1 MKLNNYKIA
10 IVVSKFNEV
19 VTSNLLTGAVEAL
32 KQNKIKEKN
41 IKVYYAPG
49 AFEIPLV
56 LKKLCKKKG
65 KNKFD
70 GIIALGCVIK
80 GETAHFEYISNV
92 VSNNINFLSTEF
104 EIPIAFGV
112 LTCYTPEQAFAR
124 CEMNPC
130 NEDTNK
136 GFEAA
141 LALIDMIKLLKS
153 I

>member
-1 MKLNNYKIA
+1 MA

>member
-1 MKLNNYKIA
+1 MKTENIKIA

-19 VTSNLLTGAVEAL
+19 VTGNLLNGAVEAL
-32 KQNKIKEKN
+32 KQNNVKEKN
-41 IKVYYAPG
+41 IKIYYTPG
-49 AFEIPLV
+49 AFEIPLAI
-56 LKKLCKKKG
+56 KKLGRKKG
-65 KNKFD
+65 KDKFD

-80 GETAHFEYISNV
+80 GETAHFEYISDA
-92 VSNNINFLSTEF
+92 VSKNINLLTTQL

-124 CEMNPC
+124 SEMEPC

-141 LALIDMIKLLKS
+141 LAVLDMIKLVKIL
-153 I
+153 

>member
-1 MKLNNYKIA
+1 MKIKDYRIA

-19 VTSNLLTGAVEAL
+19 VTSNLLSGAKEAL
-32 KQNKIKEKN
+32 KQNQIKEKN
-41 IKVYYAPG
+41 IKIYYTPG
-49 AFEIPLV
+49 AFEIPLT

-65 KNKFD
+65 AEKFD

-80 GETAHFEYISNV
+80 GETAHFEYISNE
-92 VSNNINFLSTEF
+92 VSHSIAQLNLEY

-124 CEMNPC
+124 CEMEPC

-136 GFEAA
+136 GYESG
-141 LALIDMIKLLKS
+141 LAVLDMIKTIKN

>member
-1 MKLNNYKIA
+1 MKTNNIKIG

-19 VTSNLLTGAVEAL
+19 VTSNLLSGAKEAL
-32 KQNKIKEKN
+32 KQHGVPEKN
-41 IKVYYAPG
+41 IKVFYAPG

-65 KNKFD
+65 KEKFN
-70 GIIALGCVIK
+70 GLISLGCVIK
-80 GETAHFEYISNV
+80 GETAHFEYISAE
-92 VSNNINFLSTEF
+92 VSRSIAQLNLEF

-124 CEMNPC
+124 CEMEPC

-136 GFEAA
+136 GFESG
-141 LALIDMIKLLKS
+141 LAVMDMIKLLKD

>member
-1 MKLNNYKIA
+1 MKSENFKIA

-32 KQNKIKEKN
+32 KQNQIKEKN
-41 IKVYYAPG
+41 IKVFYAPG
-49 AFEIPLV
+49 AFEIPLI

-65 KNKFD
+65 KEKFD
-70 GIIALGCVIK
+70 GIIALGCIIK
-80 GETAHFEYISNV
+80 GETAHFEYISNA
-92 VSNNINFLSTEF
+92 VSNNINSLSTKF

-136 GFEAA
+136 GFESG
-141 LALIDMIKLLKS
+141 LAVMDMIKLLK
-153 I
+153 IL

>member
-1 MKLNNYKIA
+1 MKLNNIKIA

-32 KQNKIKEKN
+32 KQNQVKEKN
-41 IKVYYAPG
+41 IKVFYTPG
-49 AFEIPLV
+49 AFEIPLA

-65 KNKFD
+65 KGKFD

-80 GETAHFEYISNV
+80 GETAHFEYISNA
-92 VSNNINFLSTEF
+92 VSNNINLLSTEF
-104 EIPIAFGV
+104 EIPISFGV

-124 CEMNPC
+124 SGVDPI

-136 GFEAA
+136 GFEVGMAV
-141 LALIDMIKLLKS
+141 LDMIKTLKN

>member
-1 MKLNNYKIA
+1 MKANNIKIG

-19 VTSNLLTGAVEAL
+19 VTSNLLNGAIEAL
-32 KQNKIKEKN
+32 RQNNVSEKN
-41 IKVYYAPG
+41 IKVFYAPG

-56 LKKLCKKKG
+56 LKKLCRKKG
-65 KNKFD
+65 KDKFN
-70 GIIALGCVIK
+70 GLIALGCVIK
-80 GETAHFEYISNV
+80 GETAHFEYISNA
-92 VSNNINFLSTEF
+92 VSNNIEQLNLDY

-136 GFEAA
+136 GFESG
-141 LALIDMIKLLKS
+141 LAVIDMVKLIKTL
-153 I
+153 

>member
-1 MKLNNYKIA
+1 MKLTNYKIA

-19 VTSNLLTGAVEAL
+19 VTSNLLNGAIEAL
-32 KQNKIKEKN
+32 KQNQIKEKN
-41 IKVYYAPG
+41 IKVFYAPG

-65 KNKFD
+65 KDKFD

-80 GETAHFEYISNV
+80 GETAHFEYISNA
-92 VSNNINFLSTEF
+92 VSNSIAQLNIDF
-104 EIPIAFGV
+104 EIPIAFGI

-124 CEMNPC
+124 CEMDPC

-136 GFEAA
+136 GYEAA
-141 LALIDMIKLLKS
+141 LAVLDMIKFLKT

>member
-1 MKLNNYKIA
+1 MKTNNIKIG

-19 VTSNLLTGAVEAL
+19 ITSNLLNGAKAAL
-32 KQNKIKEKN
+32 KQLGATEKN
-41 IKVYYAPG
+41 IKVFYAPG

-65 KNKFD
+65 KDKFN
-70 GIIALGCVIK
+70 GLIALGCVIK
-80 GETAHFEYISNV
+80 GETAHFEYISNA
-92 VSNNINFLSTEF
+92 VSSNIAQLNLDY

-124 CEMNPC
+124 CEIEPC

-136 GFEAA
+136 GFESG
-141 LALIDMIKLLKS
+141 LAVMDMIRLFKS

>member
-1 MKLNNYKIA
+1 MKANKIRIG

-19 VTSNLLTGAVEAL
+19 VTSNLLSGAKEAL
-32 KQNKIKEKN
+32 KQHGVTEKN
-41 IKVYYAPG
+41 IKVFYAPG

-65 KNKFD
+65 KDKFD
-70 GIIALGCVIK
+70 GTIALGCVIK
-80 GETAHFEYISNV
+80 GETAHFEYISNEV
-92 VSNNINFLSTEF
+92 TRSIAQLNLEF

-136 GFEAA
+136 GFESG
-141 LALIDMIKLLKS
+141 LAVMDMVKLLKS

>member
-1 MKLNNYKIA
+1 MKTNKYKIA

-19 VTSNLLTGAVEAL
+19 VTANLLAGTIAAL
-32 KQNKIKEKN
+32 KENNVGEKN
-41 IKVYYAPG
+41 IKIYYTPG
-49 AFEIPLV
+49 AFEIPLA
-56 LKKLCKKKG
+56 LKKLCGKKG
-65 KNKFD
+65 KDKFD

-80 GETAHFEYISNV
+80 GETAHFEYISNA
-92 VSNNINFLSTEF
+92 VSNSINNLSVEF

-124 CEMNPC
+124 SGIDPC

-136 GFEAA
+136 GYESG
-141 LALIDMIKLLKS
+141 LAVMDMIKLLKT

>member
-1 MKLNNYKIA
+1 MKSISYRIA

-19 VTSNLLTGAVEAL
+19 VTSNLLNGAIEAL
-32 KQNKIKEKN
+32 KQNNIHGKN
-41 IKVYYAPG
+41 IKIFHVPG

-65 KNKFD
+65 KDKFN
-70 GIIALGCVIK
+70 GLIALGCVIK
-80 GETAHFEYISNV
+80 GETAHFEYISNA
-92 VSNNINFLSTEF
+92 VSNNIAQLNLDY
-104 EIPIAFGV
+104 EIPISFGV

-124 CEMNPC
+124 CEMEPC

-136 GFEAA
+136 GFESG
-141 LALIDMIKLLKS
+141 LAVIDMIKLIKT

>member
-1 MKLNNYKIA
+1 MKTENIKIA
-10 IVVSKFNEV
+10 VVVSKFNEV
-19 VTSNLLTGAVEAL
+19 ITSNLLSGAMTAL
-32 KQNKIKEKN
+32 KQNKIKDKN
-41 IKVYYAPG
+41 VKVYYAPG
-49 AFEIPLV
+49 AFEIPLI
-56 LKKLCKKKG
+56 LKKLCRKKG

-80 GETAHFEYISNV
+80 GETAHFEYISDA
-92 VSNNINFLSTEF
+92 VSKNINYLSIEF

-124 CEMNPC
+124 SEMNPC

-141 LALIDMIKLLKS
+141 LALLDSIKLIKTL
-153 I
+153 

>member
-1 MKLNNYKIA
+1 MKINKNRIA

-19 VTSNLLTGAVEAL
+19 VTANLLSGAIEAL
-32 KQNKIKEKN
+32 RENQVSEKN
-41 IKVYYAPG
+41 IKVYYTPG
-49 AFEIPLV
+49 AFEIPLA
-56 LKKLCKKKG
+56 LKKLCRKKG
-65 KNKFD
+65 KDKFD

-80 GETAHFEYISNV
+80 GETAHFEYISNA
-92 VSNNINFLSTEF
+92 VSNSISSLSVEF

-124 CEMNPC
+124 SGIDPI

-136 GFEAA
+136 GYESG
-141 LALIDMIKLLKS
+141 LALIEMIKLLKT

>member
-1 MKLNNYKIA
+1 MKLTNYKIA

-19 VTSNLLTGAVEAL
+19 VTSNLLTGAIEAL

-41 IKVYYAPG
+41 IKVFYAPG

-56 LKKLCKKKG
+56 LKKLCKKKS
-65 KNKFD
+65 KDKFD

-80 GETAHFEYISNV
+80 GETAHFEYISTA
-92 VSNNINFLSTEF
+92 VSNNIAQLNLDY

-136 GFEAA
+136 GYESG
-141 LALIDMIKLLKS
+141 LAVLDMIKLLKT

>member
-1 MKLNNYKIA
+1 MKINNYKIA

-19 VTSNLLTGAVEAL
+19 VTSNLLNGAIEAL
-32 KQNKIKEKN
+32 KQNQIKEKN

-65 KNKFD
+65 KDKFD

-80 GETAHFEYISNV
+80 GETAHFEYISNE
-92 VSNNINFLSTEF
+92 VSHSIAQLNLEF

-136 GFEAA
+136 GFEAG
-141 LALIDMIKLLKS
+141 LAVMEMVKLLKV

>member
-1 MKLNNYKIA
+1 MKTNNLKIA

-32 KQNKIKEKN
+32 KQNQVKEKN
-41 IKVYYAPG
+41 IKVLYAPG

-65 KNKFD
+65 NNKFD
-70 GIIALGCVIK
+70 GLIALGCVIK
-80 GETAHFEYISNV
+80 GETAHFEYISNEV
-92 VSNNINFLSTEF
+92 THSIAQLNLEYEV
-104 EIPIAFGV
+104 PIAFGV

-124 CEMNPC
+124 CELEPC

-136 GFEAA
+136 GYEAG
-141 LALIDMIKLLKS
+141 LAVLDLIKTLNDI
-153 I
+153 